1 VSPGE
6 ECMNFSILFI
16 QKQSNKNN
24 LHMEKIIIQAL
35 KSKFDN
41 AELIAKVANATR
53 NPQVAVEML
62 LGIYTPMTPD
72 EFGMVRKDKYYD
84 KYYVVKEIK
93 ELEDIIVCNVYSQ
106 KTITAWYKTK
116 EDYNTDSNRIYDRL
130 SDYYTTREVSTK
142 GFTTQSDVVFTIEEI
157 KKHKLATGVDLG
169 LFMEACENTI
179 DPLAKPVVEYYD
191 GSDATSYQHEDIFN

>member
-1 VSPGE
+1 
-6 ECMNFSILFI
+6 
-16 QKQSNKNN
+16 
-24 LHMEKIIIQAL
+24 MEKIIIQAL

-72 EFGMVRKDKYYD
+72 EFGMVRKDKYSD

-130 SDYYTTREVSTK
+130 SDYYTTREVATK
-142 GFTTQSDVVFTIEEI
+142 GFTTQRDIAFNIEDI
-157 KKHKLATGVDLG
+157 KKHNLATGVDLG
-169 LFMEACENTI
+169 LFMERCENAI
-179 DPLAKPVVEYYD
+179 DPLAKPVAEYYD
-191 GSDATSYQHEDIFN
+191 GSNISEEQDEIFN